1 MPITKYDRPTQF
13 QYRNTLPFE
22 AIAAAGSMRQQQYDT
37 NLAKADAIADVIS
50 KVQSV
55 EKDTKQKKA
64 ILGDYESKIDK
75 AIEDAGGDYGQ
86 LSGFINSTNRELQ
99 KDLTR
104 GKLSSIQTSYDQR
117 TAYQKS
123 LKELLNKDPKK
134 GGIIL
139 EDFNNL
145 MTASDRNYKGIGEI
159 DPETETYAMWSGIT
173 PAGYVDGNK
182 MAIDLASKMDPQ
194 VIAKNT
200 GWRTITMPNGEVVYQ
215 KGKVTTSKLPESVI
229 RNAVLQTMM
238 DDPKLMGYL
247 QQHVQY
253 ATSPERDAY
262 EQEYGV
268 EGIDEY
274 GRPVQ
279 HAPGDASTNMQNKLS
294 KILYDFADNA
304 AGLKWRN
311 DILEND
317 VSMRDS
323 AKWGYDYKQDLEDSV
338 PTFTNLMHITS
349 KTGMPSSTQ
358 ELVKLE
364 KQTEQT
370 IEHSQNALTDYYKNA
385 YPSSGPRPTQ
395 EQLNNDPHYNTLK
408 IEYKQATKVA
418 DDLKAHKKAAEEYA
432 GITEEFWQGEGKKT
446 LAMAEAARESA
457 EKKAMFRFSKQ
468 GNLSLNDNSY
478 INQVGKDAYNDAM
491 RRSAPMVK
499 YNQKLKELSEGDTN
513 IMGFTTFDNVKTNNA
528 MVLSFNA
535 FASDTKGEGGSS
547 QLLDASQNPI
557 DYKEFADKQD
567 PSGKVIYGGYGYVD
581 GQLYNVFRYPLINK
595 KGYSEPV
602 LMPAPLGV
610 QEHIGH
616 LKNDYTEQ
624 LLMSQINSMHK
635 SGAGGTVPKDFG
647 ISGVFGKGK
656 DAVKLDPLQVRLT
669 VDDDKDQ
676 ISGEQYRM
684 FLPNGTFIGFTS
696 VGDLKAYYYDM
707 IKETLK
713 K

>member
-13 QYRNTLPFE
+13 QYKNTLPFE
-22 AIAAAGSMRQQQYDT
+22 AIAGAGSMRQQQYDT
-37 NLAKADAIADVIS
+37 NVAKADAIADVIS

-55 EKDTKQKKA
+55 EQDTKQKKA

-104 GKLSSIQTSYDQR
+104 GKLSSIQTSYNQK
-117 TAYQKS
+117 TAYQES

-145 MTASDRNYKGIGEI
+145 MKASDGNYKGIGEI

-173 PAGYVDGNK
+173 PAGYVDGNQ
-182 MAIDLASKMDPQ
+182 MAIDLANEMDPQ

-215 KGKVTTSKLPESVI
+215 KGNVKTSKLPESVI

-323 AKWGYDYKQDLEDSV
+323 AKWGYDYKQDLEDYV
-338 PTFTNLMHITS
+338 PSFTNLMNITS
-349 KTGMPSSTQ
+349 KTGMPSSGQ

-370 IEHSQNALTDYYKNA
+370 IEHSQNALTNYYKNA

-395 EQLNNDPHYNTLK
+395 EQLDNDPHYNTLR

-432 GITEEFWQGEGKKT
+432 GITPDYWKKEGKVIIKI
-446 LAMAEAARESA
+446 AEEKRQEAIKEEKQRESNYYSPTEESIA
-457 EKKAMFRFSKQ
+457 KKGQ
-468 GNLSLNDNSY
+468 
-478 INQVGKDAYNDAM
+478 DAYDNAIAK
-491 RRSAPMVK
+491 SPPMVK

-513 IMGFTTFDNVKTNNA
+513 VMGFTTFDNVKTNNA
-528 MVLSFNA
+528 MILSFNA
-535 FASDTKGEGGSS
+535 FAADTKGEGGSS

-581 GQLYNVFRYPLINK
+581 GQLYNTFRYPLRDK
-595 KGYSEPV
+595 EGYSEPV

-610 QEHIGH
+610 QEHIGY
-616 LKNDYTEQ
+616 LKNDYNEQ
-624 LLMSQINSMHK
+624 LLMSQINSIHK
-635 SGAGGTVPKDFG
+635 SVAGGTVPKDFG
-647 ISGVFGKGK
+647 ISGVFGEGK
-656 DAVKLDPLQVRLT
+656 DAVKLDPLQVRVT
-669 VDDDKDQ
+669 VDNDKDQ

-684 FLPNGTFIGFTS
+684 FLPNGSVIGFTS
-696 VGDLKAYYYDM
+696 VGKLKAYYYDM